1 MRSVLTF
8 VIITLLLFVA
18 VGLALIFFGVR
29 MADYR
34 ATQRALGVPVEGLVV
49 DVETRQV
56 THEDED
62 GTWTS
67 TEYKYLIELE
77 ADGTKVQ
84 RPLLAANFEPDDV
97 WFNEDEVDP
106 YEFADGEIVDV
117 LVRRDLDHAIS
128 PASFWAAYLIPAI
141 LIGFGSFVVLF
152 LGLWS
157 WLAFGSPFKH
167 RHAR

>member
-1 MRSVLTF
+1 MRSVPLF
-8 VIITLLLFVA
+8 VIITLLVFVA
-18 VGLALIFFGVR
+18 IGLALIFFGVR

-34 ATQRALGVPVEGLVV
+34 ATQRALAVPIEGLVV

-56 THEDED
+56 VHKDED

-67 TEYKYLIELE
+67 TEYKYLIEFE
-77 ADGTKVQ
+77 ADGAVIRRQ
-84 RPLLAANFEPDDV
+84 LVAANFEPDDV

-106 YEFADGEIVDV
+106 WEFADGEIVDV
-117 LVRRDLDHAIS
+117 LVRGDLDHAIS
-128 PASFWAAYLIPAI
+128 PADFWAAYLIPTI

-157 WLAFGSPFKH
+157 WLAFGSPIG
-167 RHAR
+167 RRRVG